1 MKKLLIGL
9 CMFSAFAAKAQT
21 GKLLYIKLDEWAKNE
36 RFDKLQIITPFYLVQ
51 NDTIQTLDF
60 ENMRESKKIRIT
72 KPEGHAGYA
81 YGYLF
86 FNGIPNAENPGQVN
100 ILMVDIAE
108 RDPKLY
114 IDRNNNYDFT
124 DDGPAVHIP
133 TPFHRKESV
142 FIELART
149 DNPDAKIAIRLS
161 RMDFSTKDSYKNLL
175 NEYYEIYNN
184 GRTFVGIE
192 YCFRE
197 QRYQTRSGWVKMA
210 DDSFRIALQD
220 ENGNG
225 LYNEAGTDKLIT
237 ANYND
242 TIFESKDE
250 LRSMLLGATA
260 EEKRFEKNGRLFEV
274 IQIDAAGQYITLQEV
289 SDSLQGARIPIGK
302 KAPNCSFVD
311 WEGKKYKL
319 KHFKKQ
325 NVFIYYTGPAA
336 KGFTQDTATLRLIAE
351 EFKDCVK
358 VVGFIDVNKSY
369 ELKIFGGYSNLNWIA
384 AYKNKYVTRD
394 LQIRGIPSG
403 LWLGKRRKV
412 KGYNITPQLLLEELR
427 KKELRSKSMK

>member
-1 MKKLLIGL
+1 MKNFIFIWLMLSVCTL
-9 CMFSAFAAKAQT
+9 KAQT
-21 GKLLYIKLDEWAKNE
+21 GKLLYIKLDEWAKDE
-36 RFDKLQIITPFYLVQ
+36 RFDKLQITIPFYLVQ
-51 NDTIQTLDF
+51 NDTIETLDF
-60 ENMRESKKIRIT
+60 ESMRESKKIRII
-72 KPEGHAGYA
+72 KPEGHASYA

-86 FNGIPNAENPGQVN
+86 FNGIPNAENPGHVN

-124 DDGPAVHIP
+124 DDGAPRHVP
-133 TPFHRKESV
+133 MPFNRKESV
-142 FIELART
+142 LIELGRS
-149 DNPDAKIAIRLS
+149 DNPEAKVAIRLS
-161 RMDFSTKDSYKNLL
+161 RMDFSTKYSYKNLL

-197 QRYQTRSGWVKMA
+197 QRYQTRCGWVKMA

-220 ENGNG
+220 DNGNG
-225 LYNEAGTDKLIT
+225 LYNEVGIDKLIT

-242 TIFESKDE
+242 TVFESKDE
-250 LRSMLLGATA
+250 LRSMVMGEAAT
-260 EEKRFEKNGRLFEV
+260 EKRFEKNGKLFQI
-274 IQIDAAGQYITLQEV
+274 IQVDPAGTYITLEEIA
-289 SDSLQGARIPIGK
+289 DSLQGTRIAVGK
-302 KAPNCSFVD
+302 KVPNCAFID

-319 KHFKKQ
+319 KQFRKH
-325 NVFIYYTGPAA
+325 NVYIYYTGPAA
-336 KGFTQDTATLRLIAE
+336 KGFTQDTATLRTIAE
-351 EFKDCVK
+351 EFNECVK
-358 VVGFIDVNKSY
+358 VIGFIDVNKSY

-412 KGYNITPQLLLEELR
+412 KAYNVTPTQLLEELR
-427 KKELRSKSMK
+427 KKSVGKSR